1 MRIADPFPFPLD
13 LHPKTSEHS
22 PMRNAHHNIAL
33 LTITA
38 ALSTLIL
45 TGCEVGSGPDDNSSF
60 RISPDRATLTV
71 ANPTVSLELVGG
83 IEPFTWRVTD
93 ETLGVVSGEG
103 RTVTYTRSDAD
114 GVNTVEVTDSRQ
126 WLASATITQDGST
139 ALTITPTSATLDSDG
154 DQVAFTGTGGVGPY
168 DWSVANNTRGNVN
181 SDGWSQAVYTRLTAG
196 NNNVIITDTLGHVAI
211 ADISQPDVPALAV
224 SPASTSVST
233 NGGSVIFTAAGGTG
247 AYTWS
252 VASGTGNTSP
262 GTGNSTVYT
271 SPADTADSIIQLTD
285 GLTTVFATVIKQ

>member
-1 MRIADPFPFPLD
+1 MY
-13 LHPKTSEHS
+13 
-22 PMRNAHHNIAL
+22 
-33 LTITA
+33 
-38 ALSTLIL
+38 
-45 TGCEVGSGPDDNSSF
+45 
-60 RISPDRATLTV
+60 
-71 ANPTVSLELVGG
+71 
-83 IEPFTWRVTD
+83 
-93 ETLGVVSGEG
+93 VSGNSCW
-103 RTVTYTRSDAD
+103 YT
-114 GVNTVEVTDSRQ
+114 
-126 WLASATITQDGST
+126 
-139 ALTITPTSATLDSDG
+139 
-154 DQVAFTGTGGVGPY
+154 
-168 DWSVANNTRGNVN
+168 
-181 SDGWSQAVYTRLTAG
+181 G